1 MGGMLE
7 TMIRGVME
15 RKIGEEYPQA
25 QLPPVML
32 AQVSDVSESG
42 NIKEEHRQVQVE
54 LEDGPRTVETV
65 IRKKGYV
72 YSLRIIG
79 RDGEPDSRYPVTPGV
94 RSLIQAD
101 PGDTVA
107 VAMLYGALDPYI
119 IGEVI

>member
-7 TMIRGVME
+7 NMIRGVMD

-32 AQVSDVSESG
+32 AQVSAVSESG

-79 RDGEPDSRYPVTPGV
+79 RDGEPDSRYPVIPGV
-94 RSLIQAD
+94 RSLVQAD

>member
-7 TMIRGVME
+7 NMIRGVMG

-32 AQVSDVSESG
+32 AQVSAVSESG

-79 RDGEPDSRYPVTPGV
+79 RDGEPDSRYPV
-94 RSLIQAD
+94 IQE
-101 PGDTVA
+101 
-107 VAMLYGALDPYI
+107 YGH
-119 IGEVI
+119 

>member
-7 TMIRGVME
+7 NMIRGVME

-32 AQVSDVSESG
+32 AQVSAVSESG

-65 IRKKGYV
+65 MRKKGYV

-79 RDGEPDSRYPVTPGV
+79 RDGEPDSRYPVIPGV

>member
-7 TMIRGVME
+7 NMIRGVMD

-25 QLPPVML
+25 QLPSVML
-32 AQVSDVSESG
+32 AQVSAVSESG
-42 NIKEEHRQVQVE
+42 DIKEERWQVQVE
-54 LEDGPRTVETV
+54 LEDGPRTVEAA
-65 IRKKGYV
+65 IQKKGYV

-79 RDGEPDSRYPVTPGV
+79 RDGEPDSRYPVIPGV
-94 RSLIQAD
+94 RSLVQAD

>member
-7 TMIRGVME
+7 NMIRGVME

-32 AQVSDVSESG
+32 AQVSAVSESG

-79 RDGEPDSRYPVTPGV
+79 RDGEPDSRYPVIPGV

-107 VAMLYGALDPYI
+107 VAMLYGSLDPYI

>member
-7 TMIRGVME
+7 NMIRGVMD

-32 AQVSDVSESG
+32 AQVSAVSESG

-79 RDGEPDSRYPVTPGV
+79 RDGEPDSRYPVIPGV

>member
-7 TMIRGVME
+7 NMIRGVME
-15 RKIGEEYPQA
+15 RKIGEEYPQT

-32 AQVSDVSESG
+32 AQVSAVSESG

-79 RDGEPDSRYPVTPGV
+79 RDGEPDSRYPVIPGV

>member
-7 TMIRGVME
+7 NMIRGVME

-32 AQVSDVSESG
+32 AQDSAVSESG

-79 RDGEPDSRYPVTPGV
+79 RDGEPDSRYPVIPGV

>member
-7 TMIRGVME
+7 NMIRGVME

-32 AQVSDVSESG
+32 AQVSAVSESG

-72 YSLRIIG
+72 YSLHIIG
-79 RDGEPDSRYPVTPGV
+79 RDGEPDSRYPVIPGV

>member
-7 TMIRGVME
+7 NMIRGVME

-32 AQVSDVSESG
+32 AQVSAVSESG

-65 IRKKGYV
+65 IRKKVMCIPSASSAGT
-72 YSLRIIG
+72 G
-79 RDGEPDSRYPVTPGV
+79 SRTAGIP
-94 RSLIQAD
+94 
-101 PGDTVA
+101 
-107 VAMLYGALDPYI
+107 
-119 IGEVI
+119 

>member
-7 TMIRGVME
+7 NMIRGVME

-32 AQVSDVSESG
+32 AQVSAVSESG

-79 RDGEPDSRYPVTPGV
+79 RDGEPDSRYPVIPGV

-107 VAMLYGALDPYI
+107 VAMLYGALAPYI

>member
-7 TMIRGVME
+7 NMIRRVME

-32 AQVSDVSESG
+32 AQVSAVSESG

-79 RDGEPDSRYPVTPGV
+79 RDGEPDSRYPVIPGV

>member
-7 TMIRGVME
+7 NMIRGVME
-15 RKIGEEYPQA
+15 RMIGEEYPQA

-32 AQVSDVSESG
+32 AQVSAVSESG

-79 RDGEPDSRYPVTPGV
+79 RDGEPDSRYPVIPGV

>member
-7 TMIRGVME
+7 NMIRGVME

-32 AQVSDVSESG
+32 AQVSAVSESG
-42 NIKEEHRQVQVE
+42 NIKEEHRQMQVE

-79 RDGEPDSRYPVTPGV
+79 RDGEPDSRYPVIPGV

>member
-7 TMIRGVME
+7 NMIRGVME

-32 AQVSDVSESG
+32 AQVSAVSESG

-79 RDGEPDSRYPVTPGV
+79 RDGEPDSRYPVIPGV

-107 VAMLYGALDPYI
+107 VAILYGALDPYI

>member
-7 TMIRGVME
+7 NMIRGVME
-15 RKIGEEYPQA
+15 RKIGEEYPQV
-25 QLPPVML
+25 QLPPVMQ
-32 AQVSDVSESG
+32 AQVSAVSESG

-79 RDGEPDSRYPVTPGV
+79 RDGEPDSRYPVIPGV

>member
-7 TMIRGVME
+7 NMIRGVME

-32 AQVSDVSESG
+32 AQVSAVSESG

-65 IRKKGYV
+65 IRKKGYG
-72 YSLRIIG
+72 YPLRIIG
-79 RDGEPDSRYPVTPGV
+79 RDGEPDSRYPVIPGV

>member
-7 TMIRGVME
+7 NMIRGVMD

-25 QLPPVML
+25 QLPSVML
-32 AQVSDVSESG
+32 AQVSAVSESG

-54 LEDGPRTVETV
+54 LEDGPRTVEAV

-79 RDGEPDSRYPVTPGV
+79 RDGEPDSRYPVIPGV

>member
-7 TMIRGVME
+7 NMIRGVME

-32 AQVSDVSESG
+32 AQVSAVSESG

-54 LEDGPRTVETV
+54 LEDGPRTGETV

-79 RDGEPDSRYPVTPGV
+79 RDGEPDSRYPVIPGV

>member
-7 TMIRGVME
+7 NMIRGVME

-32 AQVSDVSESG
+32 AQVSAVSESG
-42 NIKEEHRQVQVE
+42 NVKEEHRQVQVE

-79 RDGEPDSRYPVTPGV
+79 RDGEPDSRYPVIPGV

>member
-7 TMIRGVME
+7 NMIRGVME

-32 AQVSDVSESG
+32 AQVSAVSESG

-79 RDGEPDSRYPVTPGV
+79 RDGEPDSRYPVIPGV

-119 IGEVI
+119 RGEVI

>member
-7 TMIRGVME
+7 NMIRGVME

-32 AQVSDVSESG
+32 AQVSAVSESG

-72 YSLRIIG
+72 YSLSIIG
-79 RDGEPDSRYPVTPGV
+79 RDGEPDSRYPVIPGV

>member
-7 TMIRGVME
+7 NMIRGVME

-32 AQVSDVSESG
+32 AQVSAVSESG

-65 IRKKGYV
+65 IRKNGYV

-79 RDGEPDSRYPVTPGV
+79 RDGEPDSRYPVIPGV
-94 RSLIQAD
+94 RSLIQAV

>member
-7 TMIRGVME
+7 NMIRGVME

-32 AQVSDVSESG
+32 AQVSAVSESG

-65 IRKKGYV
+65 IRKIGYV

-79 RDGEPDSRYPVTPGV
+79 RDGEPDSRYPVIPGV

>member
-7 TMIRGVME
+7 NMIRGVME

-32 AQVSDVSESG
+32 AQVSAVSESG

-79 RDGEPDSRYPVTPGV
+79 RDGGAGQPVSRDPGV

>member
-7 TMIRGVME
+7 NMIRGVME
-15 RKIGEEYPQA
+15 RKVGEEYPQA

-32 AQVSDVSESG
+32 AQVSAVSESG

-79 RDGEPDSRYPVTPGV
+79 RDGEPDSRYPVIPGV

>member
-7 TMIRGVME
+7 NMIRGVME
-15 RKIGEEYPQA
+15 RKIGEESPQA

-32 AQVSDVSESG
+32 AQVSAVSESG

-79 RDGEPDSRYPVTPGV
+79 RDGEPDSRYPVIPGV

>member
-7 TMIRGVME
+7 NMIRGVMD

-25 QLPPVML
+25 QLPSVML
-32 AQVSDVSESG
+32 AQVSAVSDSG

-54 LEDGPRTVETV
+54 LEDGPRTVEAV

-79 RDGEPDSRYPVTPGV
+79 RDGEPDSRYPVIPGV
-94 RSLIQAD
+94 RSLIQTA
-101 PGDTVA
+101 PGDIVA

>member
-1 MGGMLE
+1 MLE
-7 TMIRGVME
+7 NMIRGVME

-32 AQVSDVSESG
+32 AQVSAVSESG

-79 RDGEPDSRYPVTPGV
+79 RDGEPDSRYPVIPGV

>member
-7 TMIRGVME
+7 NMIRGVME

-32 AQVSDVSESG
+32 AQVSAVSESG

-65 IRKKGYV
+65 VRKKGYV

-79 RDGEPDSRYPVTPGV
+79 RDGEPDSRYPVIPGV

>member
-7 TMIRGVME
+7 NMIRGVME

-32 AQVSDVSESG
+32 AQVSAVSESG

-79 RDGEPDSRYPVTPGV
+79 RDGEPDSRYPVIPGV